1 MKTKKKEIEI
11 NESAIPLSA
20 ISFINSDNI
29 SYLKPIKA
37 SIVDEYGMQ
46 YYRYDVQVLAPVLEK
61 IILKEENFKFVR
73 DSNIGSTF
81 IYAYRNGYYQ
91 LMSENQF
98 KGVIA
103 SWIPPEI
110 RKSKDIDEIFKLLSM
125 ENDLYINMTDL
136 NTDSNY
142 INFRNG
148 LLNLK
153 TMELE
158 EHTPDKFFTVQIPV
172 EYKPLGECEY
182 GKTFEEYMEMLCDGD
197 EIMYNTLLELMG
209 LCISNIPGYM
219 TKKCIL
225 MYGKKDTGKTQIKKL
240 LTKLIGIEY
249 TSSIELSK
257 ISSNNFATSELYNKR
272 LAGSNDMSYT
282 GIEDLSIWK
291 QLTGGDPISV
301 EFKGRGAFSYI
312 FTGLMWFLANDL
324 PKFSGKKEEAIYE
337 RFIIIPCNNV
347 IPKEKQD
354 PYLVDKMLLESEY
367 IVSLCINH
375 LKKLIDRKFK
385 ILESG
390 RMEEELDNYRIINNT
405 LLQFVEECCYIDDN
419 MKSSYRLRISE
430 FKRTYQTWC
439 KYNNVKPIALKEKE
453 MLYYLE
459 PKYGTKVKKTDGY
472 PCLTNIKLN
481 DNLDLPANNF

>member
-1 MKTKKKEIEI
+1 
-11 NESAIPLSA
+11 
-20 ISFINSDNI
+20 
-29 SYLKPIKA
+29 
-37 SIVDEYGMQ
+37 V
-46 YYRYDVQVLAPVLEK
+46 
-61 IILKEENFKFVR
+61 
-73 DSNIGSTF
+73 
-81 IYAYRNGYYQ
+81 
-91 LMSENQF
+91 
-98 KGVIA
+98 
-103 SWIPPEI
+103 
-110 RKSKDIDEIFKLLSM
+110 
-125 ENDLYINMTDL
+125 
-136 NTDSNY
+136 
-142 INFRNG
+142 
-148 LLNLK
+148 
-153 TMELE
+153 
-158 EHTPDKFFTVQIPV
+158 
-172 EYKPLGECEY
+172 
-182 GKTFEEYMEMLCDGD
+182 FEEYMEQLCDGD

-354 PYLVDKMLLESEY
+354 PYLFEKILAEKNSILQNVLLALKRLIENGYKFDEPESMKDNRKQYEVENNTFLTFIRECCEY
-367 IVSLCINH
+367 KPDMSPYERT
-375 LKKLIDRKFK
+375 KKRIFKDAYDMWIKKNNNGKGKLNSKEIAK
-385 ILESG
+385 ILEEEYNEYGIKSNG
-390 RMEEELDNYRIINNT
+390 VIYMSKIIIKKEALEELGI
-405 LLQFVEECCYIDDN
+405 
-419 MKSSYRLRISE
+419 
-430 FKRTYQTWC
+430 
-439 KYNNVKPIALKEKE
+439 YNE
-453 MLYYLE
+453 
-459 PKYGTKVKKTDGY
+459 
-472 PCLTNIKLN
+472 
-481 DNLDLPANNF
+481 